1 MKVLEELKS
10 KKILKSLL
18 RGSLQTNVF
27 LILLGI
33 FFSTLAFAAAL
44 TVSFK
49 GGLIPGG
56 NNNFI
61 NPDSPKCRS
70 STTNDLL
77 TFDRTTDPSD
87 VQFSDDG
94 LIVFSTNMDTSGM
107 QNNTVSMNKLD
118 RPFDIDSDRVKGN
131 TNATCDDVDGA
142 DTQTLSD
149 SVLDRLT
156 ENIDIVNNGR
166 TFLILDRD
174 GVLGKFSASTA
185 FDLDGLTFV
194 DSISLGATIDSVAFN
209 RDGTKLF
216 TLSSQND
223 TPTLTTLSLPGPYD
237 LSSST
242 QIHQVDL
249 TSNGITDTDG
259 ETEVARDIEFNANGS
274 AMFILIS
281 NDDDLDNQWIYHYD
295 LKINYDVS
303 TAVKVDRWQV
313 GAVFLNRTKPDT
325 QTFNGKPR
333 GIGFSSDGMVLF
345 ITDIRT
351 TPGGTG
357 VDRINGFDLE
367 CPYGL
372 VKCSSDPMSSIGS
385 QVELAKQN
393 IALNI
398 SSIFYRFEWIKRNRD
413 EENFT
418 SHNIN
423 INYPNPLLKSLAM
436 SLEPAAKKK
445 IATLINTPKK
455 DQRKSKWSSWSLA
468 DLSLSHFDKLGFEN
482 AKNIRNEG
490 ITFGADRKFS
500 DNKFFGWAIRYGN
513 GKSNIVDTKQN
524 IHMDSLTLNLYGIMP
539 KDKENYLNAVLGLSA
554 LKIDSLYLGKKSG
567 QRYGKQL
574 FTAIDFRTKNS
585 YGKINLTPTTKF
597 TFGITRLGEYTDFL
611 SDVID
616 SPTQNIRYD
625 KDTFVTGQFS
635 SGFLFEADQITI
647 NDKTFQP
654 MGGMEFYYD
663 MSRDI
668 DYNYS
673 LVGSNQVNTDT
684 INGAYHRPNLRTS
697 LGFELIY
704 PDGLTLSPL
713 YEKTFALKGS
723 NLNDVISSKKG
734 ITERFIIKISRS
746 KEMDGNNFALDFDP
760 LNQNYANISFNKNLG
775 NLNLKLNSNYSL
787 FNKIPDYGAN
797 LEISGTF

>member
-1 MKVLEELKS
+1 MNNLKKLNI
-10 KKILKSLL
+10 KKIFKLL
-18 RGSLQTNVF
+18 RKGFFKKS
-27 LILLGI
+27 I
-33 FFSTLAFAAAL
+33 FFIFFGTYFSTLAFAAAL

-70 STTNDLL
+70 STTGDLL

-118 RPFDIDSDRVKGN
+118 RPNDIDSDRVKGN

-142 DTQTLSD
+142 DTFTLSGG
-149 SVLDRLT
+149 VLDRLT

-174 GVLGKFSASTA
+174 GLLGKFNASTA
-185 FDLDGLTFV
+185 FDLDGLTYV
-194 DSISLGATIDSVAFN
+194 ENISLGATIDSVAFN

-325 QTFNGKPR
+325 QTFNGMPR

-372 VKCSSDPMSSIGS
+372 VKCSSDPTSSIGS

-393 IALNI
+393 ITLNI
-398 SSIFYRFEWIKRNRD
+398 STIFKRFEWIKRNRN

-436 SLEPAAKKK
+436 SLEPVAKKK
-445 IATLINTPKK
+445 IATLVSTPKK

-585 YGKINLTPTTKF
+585 YGKLNLTPTTKF
-597 TFGITRLGEYTDFL
+597 TFGITKLGEYTDFL
-611 SDVID
+611 SDAID

-625 KDTFVTGQFS
+625 KDTFTTGQIS
-635 SGFLFEADQITI
+635 SGFLFEGDQLTI
-647 NDKTFQP
+647 NDKTLQP

-704 PDGLTLSPL
+704 PNGLTLSPL

-723 NLNDVISSKKG
+723 TLNDVLLSKG

-775 NLNLKLNSNYSL
+775 NFNLKLNSNYSL
-787 FNKIPDYGAN
+787 FSKIPDYGAN

>member
-1 MKVLEELKS
+1 MNSLKKFNI
-10 KKILKSLL
+10 KKILKPSRKGTLKK
-18 RGSLQTNVF
+18 NIF
-27 LILLGI
+27 FILFGMY
-33 FFSTLAFAAAL
+33 FSTLAFAATL

-56 NNNFI
+56 NNNFV
-61 NPDSPKCRS
+61 NPAKPKCKS
-70 STTNDLL
+70 STTGHLL

-174 GVLGKFSASTA
+174 GLLGKFNASTA
-185 FDLDGLTFV
+185 FDLDGLTYV
-194 DSISLGATIDSVAFN
+194 ENISLGATIDSVAFN

-259 ETEVARDIEFNANGS
+259 ETEVARDIEFNADGS

-281 NDDDLDNQWIYHYD
+281 NDNDLDNQWIYHYD
-295 LKINYDVS
+295 LKKNYDVS

-325 QTFNGKPR
+325 QTFNGMPR

-372 VKCSSDPMSSIGS
+372 VKCSSDSTSSIGS

-393 IALNI
+393 ITLNI
-398 SSIFYRFEWIKRNRD
+398 STIFKRFEWIKRNRD
-413 EENFT
+413 EEDLT
-418 SHNIN
+418 SHNFN
-423 INYPNPLLKSLAM
+423 IDFPNPLLKSLAM
-436 SLEPAAKKK
+436 SLEPKTKKT
-445 IATLINTPKK
+445 IASLVSTNQKK
-455 DQRKSKWSSWSLA
+455 DKNSRWSTWSFA
-468 DLSLSHFDKLGFEN
+468 ELSMSDFVKLGFQKS
-482 AKNIRNEG
+482 KNIKTKG
-490 ITFGADRKFS
+490 LTFGSDRKIG
-500 DNKFFGWAIRYGN
+500 DNKFLGLAVRYADS
-513 GKSNIVDTKQN
+513 KSNIHDSIQN
-524 IHMDSLTLNLYGIMP
+524 TELESLTLNLYGIAP
-539 KDKENYLNAVLGLSA
+539 INENRYINAVLGLSA
-554 LKIDSLYLGKKSG
+554 LRFDSKYLGNLSG
-567 QRYGKQL
+567 SRNGKQV
-574 FTAIDFRTKNS
+574 FTSINYRTKNTFS
-585 YGKINLTPTTKF
+585 GLNLTPTGKF
-597 TFGITRLGEYTDFL
+597 TYGVTRLSEFTDFF
-611 SDVID
+611 SKAIDGSTKDV
-616 SPTQNIRYD
+616 RYAE
-625 KDTFVTGQFS
+625 DTFKSGEFAA
-635 SGFLFEADQITI
+635 GFLFNI
-647 NDKTFQP
+647 DKIKIEQGTFQP
-654 MGGMEFYYD
+654 MGGIEILYD
-663 MSRDI
+663 LTPNI
-668 DYNYS
+668 NYKYNYQGETPVNKDKIIGTYSKKS
-673 LVGSNQVNTDT
+673 LKTNIGFEAIYKNGLT
-684 INGAYHRPNLRTS
+684 ISPSYERIMTMNNDHRPGARKENY
-697 LGFELIY
+697 F
-704 PDGLTLSPL
+704 
-713 YEKTFALKGS
+713 
-723 NLNDVISSKKG
+723 
-734 ITERFIIKISRS
+734 ERFIIKVSRS
-746 KEMDGNNFALDFDP
+746 KEEDGSQFALNIDP
-760 LNQNYANISFNKNLG
+760 ISESPS
-775 NLNLKLNSNYSL
+775 NLNYSKKYENFLINFTSNYSL
-787 FNKIPDYGAN
+787 FSKIPDYGAN
-797 LEISGTF
+797 IEISGTF

>member
-1 MKVLEELKS
+1 MKILKKFNI
-10 KKILKSLL
+10 KKILKLL
-18 RGSLQTNVF
+18 RIGTFKKSIF
-27 LILLGI
+27 FILFGMY
-33 FFSTLAFAAAL
+33 FSTLAFAAAL

-70 STTNDLL
+70 STTGDLL

-94 LIVFSTNMDTSGM
+94 FIVFSTNMDTSGM

-131 TNATCDDVDGA
+131 TNATCDDVDGT
-142 DTQTLSD
+142 DTFTLSD
-149 SVLDRLT
+149 GVLDRLT

-174 GVLGKFSASTA
+174 GLLGKFNASTA
-185 FDLDGLTFV
+185 FDLDGLTYV
-194 DSISLGATIDSVAFN
+194 ENISLGANIDSVAFN

-259 ETEVARDIEFNANGS
+259 ETEVARDIEFNADGS

-281 NDDDLDNQWIYHYD
+281 NNDDLDNQWIYHYD
-295 LKINYDVS
+295 LKKNYDVS

-325 QTFNGKPR
+325 QTFNGMPR

-372 VKCSSDPMSSIGS
+372 VKCSSDSMSSIGS

-393 IALNI
+393 ITLNI
-398 SSIFYRFEWIKRNRD
+398 STIFKRFEWIKRNRD
-413 EENFT
+413 EEDLT
-418 SHNIN
+418 SHNFN
-423 INYPNPLLKSLAM
+423 IDFPDPLLKSLAVN
-436 SLEPAAKKK
+436 LEPKAKKK
-445 IATLINTPKK
+445 IASLVSKNHKK
-455 DQRKSKWSSWSLA
+455 DKKSKWSTWSLVE
-468 DLSLSHFDKLGFEN
+468 LSMSDFRKLGFQQS
-482 AKNIRNEG
+482 KSIKTKG
-490 ITFGADRKFS
+490 LTFGSDRKFG
-500 DNKFFGWAIRYGN
+500 DNKFLGLALRYADN
-513 GKSNIVDTKQN
+513 KSNIDSSIQN
-524 IHMDSLTLNLYGIMP
+524 TELESLTLNLYGIAP
-539 KDKENYLNAVLGLSA
+539 TNENRYMNVVLGLSA
-554 LKIDSLYLGKKSG
+554 LRFDNKYSEKLSG
-567 QRYGKQL
+567 SRNGKQV
-574 FTAIDFRTKNS
+574 FTSINYRTKNTFS
-585 YGKINLTPTTKF
+585 SLNITPTGKF
-597 TFGITRLGEYTDFL
+597 TYGVTRLSEFTDFF
-611 SDVID
+611 SMAID
-616 SPTQNIRYD
+616 RPTNDIKYAE
-625 KDTFVTGQFS
+625 DTFKSGELAA
-635 SGFLFEADQITI
+635 GFLFDANKIKVRQGS
-647 NDKTFQP
+647 FQP
-654 MGGMEFYYD
+654 MGGVEILYD
-663 MSRDI
+663 LTPNI
-668 DYNYS
+668 NYKYNYQ
-673 LVGSNQVNTDT
+673 GATPVNTEKIIGKYSQKSLKTNIGFEAIFQNGLT
-684 INGAYHRPNLRTS
+684 ISPSYERIITMNNDHRPDR
-697 LGFELIY
+697 
-704 PDGLTLSPL
+704 
-713 YEKTFALKGS
+713 
-723 NLNDVISSKKG
+723 KKG
-734 ITERFIIKISRS
+734 TYTERFIIKVSQS
-746 KEMDGNNFALDFDP
+746 KEDDGSQFALNIDP
-760 LNQNYANISFNKNLG
+760 ISDNPSSLNFSKKYDNFLINFS
-775 NLNLKLNSNYSL
+775 SNYSL
-787 FNKIPDYGAN
+787 FSKIPEYGAN
-797 LEISGTF
+797 IEISGTF

>member
-1 MKVLEELKS
+1 MKILKKLNI
-10 KKILKSLL
+10 KKILKLL
-18 RGSLQTNVF
+18 RIGTFKKSIF
-27 LILLGI
+27 FILFGTY
-33 FFSTLAFAAAL
+33 FSTLAFAAAL

-70 STTNDLL
+70 STTGDLL

-94 LIVFSTNMDTSGM
+94 LIVFSTNMSTSGM
-107 QNNTVSMNKLD
+107 QLNTVSMNKLD

-156 ENIDIVNNGR
+156 ENIDIVNNGK

-174 GVLGKFSASTA
+174 GLLGKFNASTA
-185 FDLDGLTFV
+185 FDLDGLTYV
-194 DSISLGATIDSVAFN
+194 ENISLGATIDSVAFN

-259 ETEVARDIEFNANGS
+259 ETEVARDIEFNADGS

-281 NDDDLDNQWIYHYD
+281 NDNDLDNQWIYHYD
-295 LKINYDVS
+295 LKKNYDVS

-325 QTFNGKPR
+325 QTFNGMPR

-372 VKCSSDPMSSIGS
+372 VKCSSDSTSSIGS

-393 IALNI
+393 ITLNI
-398 SSIFYRFEWIKRNRD
+398 STIFKRFEWIKRNRD
-413 EENFT
+413 EEDLT
-418 SHNIN
+418 SHNFYIDF
-423 INYPNPLLKSLAM
+423 PNPLLKSLAM
-436 SLEPAAKKK
+436 SLEPKTKKT
-445 IATLINTPKK
+445 IASLVSTNQKK
-455 DQRKSKWSSWSLA
+455 DKNSRWSTWSFA
-468 DLSLSHFDKLGFEN
+468 ELSMSDFVKLGFQKS
-482 AKNIRNEG
+482 KNIKTKG
-490 ITFGADRKFS
+490 LTFGSDRKIG
-500 DNKFFGWAIRYGN
+500 DNKFLGLAVRYADS
-513 GKSNIVDTKQN
+513 KSNIHDSIQN
-524 IHMDSLTLNLYGIMP
+524 TELESLTLNLYGIAP
-539 KDKENYLNAVLGLSA
+539 INENRYINAVLGLSA
-554 LKIDSLYLGKKSG
+554 LRFDSKYLGNLSG
-567 QRYGKQL
+567 SRNGKQV
-574 FTAIDFRTKNS
+574 FTSINYRTKNTFS
-585 YGKINLTPTTKF
+585 SFNLTPTGKF
-597 TFGITRLGEYTDFL
+597 TYGVTRLSEFTDFF
-611 SDVID
+611 SKAIDGSTKDV
-616 SPTQNIRYD
+616 RYAE
-625 KDTFVTGQFS
+625 DTFKSGEFAA
-635 SGFLFEADQITI
+635 GFLFNI
-647 NDKTFQP
+647 DKIKVEQGTFQP
-654 MGGMEFYYD
+654 MGGVEILYD
-663 MSRDI
+663 LTPNI
-668 DYNYS
+668 NYKYNYQGETPVNNDKIIGTYSKKS
-673 LVGSNQVNTDT
+673 LKTNIGFET
-684 INGAYHRPNLRTS
+684 IYKNGLTISPSYERIMTMNNDHRPGARKENY
-697 LGFELIY
+697 F
-704 PDGLTLSPL
+704 
-713 YEKTFALKGS
+713 
-723 NLNDVISSKKG
+723 
-734 ITERFIIKISRS
+734 ERFIIKVSRS
-746 KEMDGNNFALDFDP
+746 KEEDGSQFALNIDP
-760 LNQNYANISFNKNLG
+760 ISESPS
-775 NLNLKLNSNYSL
+775 NLNYSKKYENFLINFSSNYNL
-787 FNKIPDYGAN
+787 FSKIPDYGAN
-797 LEISGTF
+797 IEISGTF

>member
-1 MKVLEELKS
+1 M
-10 KKILKSLL
+10 
-18 RGSLQTNVF
+18 GSEMC
-27 LILLGI
+27 IRDRY
-33 FFSTLAFAAAL
+33 FSTLAFAAAL

-61 NPDSPKCRS
+61 NPDSPQCRS
-70 STTNDLL
+70 STTGDLL

-174 GVLGKFSASTA
+174 GLLGKFNASTA
-185 FDLDGLTFV
+185 FDLDGLTYV
-194 DSISLGATIDSVAFN
+194 ENISLGATIDSVAFN

-259 ETEVARDIEFNANGS
+259 ETEVARDIEFNADGS

-281 NDDDLDNQWIYHYD
+281 NNDDLDNQWIYHYD
-295 LKINYDVS
+295 LKKNYDVS

-325 QTFNGKPR
+325 QTFNGMPR

-372 VKCSSDPMSSIGS
+372 IKCSSDSMSSIGS

-393 IALNI
+393 ITLNI
-398 SSIFYRFEWIKRNRD
+398 STIFKRFEWIKRNRD
-413 EENFT
+413 KEDLT
-418 SHNIN
+418 SHNFN
-423 INYPNPLLKSLAM
+423 IDFPDPLLKSLAVN
-436 SLEPAAKKK
+436 LEPKAKKT
-445 IATLINTPKK
+445 IASLVSTNHKK
-455 DQRKSKWSSWSLA
+455 DKKSKWSTWSLA
-468 DLSLSHFDKLGFEN
+468 ELSMSDFRKLRFQQSKSIKTKGL
-482 AKNIRNEG
+482 
-490 ITFGADRKFS
+490 TFGSDRKFGDNKFLGLALRYS
-500 DNKFFGWAIRYGN
+500 DNK
-513 GKSNIVDTKQN
+513 SNIHRSIQN
-524 IHMDSLTLNLYGIMP
+524 TELESLTLNLYGIAP
-539 KDKENYLNAVLGLSA
+539 TNENRYINVVLGLSA
-554 LKIDSLYLGKKSG
+554 LRFDNKYSGKLSG
-567 QRYGKQL
+567 SRNGKQV
-574 FTAIDFRTKNS
+574 FTSINYRTKNTFS
-585 YGKINLTPTTKF
+585 GLNITPTGKLTY
-597 TFGITRLGEYTDFL
+597 GVTRLSEFTDFF
-611 SDVID
+611 SKAID
-616 SPTQNIRYD
+616 RPTNDIRYAE
-625 KDTFVTGQFS
+625 DTFKSGELAA
-635 SGFLFEADQITI
+635 GFLFDANKIKVGQG
-647 NDKTFQP
+647 TFQP
-654 MGGMEFYYD
+654 IGGVEILYD
-663 MSRDI
+663 LTPNISYK
-668 DYNYS
+668 YNY
-673 LVGSNQVNTDT
+673 Q
-684 INGAYHRPNLRTS
+684 GATP
-697 LGFELIY
+697 
-704 PDGLTLSPL
+704 
-713 YEKTFALKGS
+713 
-723 NLNDVISSKKG
+723 V
-734 ITERFIIKISRS
+734 
-746 KEMDGNNFALDFDP
+746 
-760 LNQNYANISFNKNLG
+760 NKN
-775 NLNLKLNSNYSL
+775 
-787 FNKIPDYGAN
+787 KIIGKY
-797 LEISGTF
+797 